1 MRTQDHI
8 DALLL
13 WTDDAPAR
21 LSEAYEIRLGAVH
34 AMARIVMLH
43 HSVDMHSF
51 SPRALDTLAA
61 NSIARVT
68 LCLDRALPAFHHTR
82 DHELG
87 GFVLIDQR
95 THATVALGMVQSA
108 AAPAS
113 RPAERR
119 WRSLAKAIT
128 WRITGSFDTFVLGW
142 LITGRYDVAGSIAGA
157 EMFTKVTLFYLHE
170 RAWSVISWGRGTPGS
185 RVVPPPPRR

>member
-68 LCLDRALPAFHHTR
+68 LRLDRALPASPYTQDR
-82 DHELG
+82 ELG
-87 GFVLIDQR
+87 GFILIDPL
-95 THATVALGMVQSA
+95 THATVALGMVQPTEPE
-108 AAPAS
+108 PA

-119 WRSLAKAIT
+119 WRSFAKAVT

-142 LITGRYDVAGSIAGA
+142 LITGRYDIAGGIAGA
-157 EMFTKVTLFYLHE
+157 EMFTKIALFYLHE
-170 RAWSVISWGRGTPGS
+170 RAWTSLSWGR
-185 RVVPPPPRR
+185 VAPPSPPR